1 MARET
6 GIKRVAE
13 NRKARHDYFIDDTF
27 EAGIALVG
35 TEVKSLR
42 EGRINLRDSYVEV
55 RGSAHA
61 PELFLV
67 GAHISPYDQGNIWN
81 HDPLRARKLLL
92 HRHEIERI
100 AARCA
105 SAATRSCRPRCTS
118 RTGAPR
124 SRSAWRAAR
133 SSTTSATTWPTR
145 DAKRDMERALRGRG
159 EDRR

>member
-1 MARET
+1 MPRET

-13 NRKARHDYFIDDTF
+13 NRKARHDYFIDATF

-55 RGSAHA
+55 RGSATA
-61 PELFLV
+61 PELFLI

-81 HDPLRARKLLL
+81 HDPLRARKLLM
-92 HRHEIERI
+92 HRHEIERLAVKVREKGYTI
-100 AARCA
+100 VP
-105 SAATRSCRPRCTS
+105 TKVYFKD
-118 RTGAPR
+118 G
-124 SRSAWRAAR
+124 RAKIEVGLGRGKKLYDKRHDMADK
-133 SSTTSATTWPTR
+133 
-145 DAKRDMERALRGRG
+145 DAKRDMQRALRGRG

>member
-1 MARET
+1 MPRET

-35 TEVKSLR
+35 TEVKSIR

-61 PELFLV
+61 PELFLI

-81 HDPLRARKLLL
+81 HDPLRERKLLM
-92 HRHEIERI
+92 HRHEIERLAVKVREKGYTIVPTKVYLRDGRAKLEVGLGRGKKLYDKRHDI
-100 AARCA
+100 AD
-105 SAATRSCRPRCTS
+105 
-118 RTGAPR
+118 
-124 SRSAWRAAR
+124 
-133 SSTTSATTWPTR
+133 R
-145 DAKRDMERALRGRG
+145 DAKRDMQRALRGRG